1 MKYILLA
8 FVLFFPAA
16 LKAEPRRPI
25 VFIPGIFGS
34 ELSKHGEKLWGGVW
48 SLNNLRRLT
57 LVSGPRKPDD
67 AIEANNIIRQV
78 SLFGVFKVAEYA
90 KTLYPI
96 LKEEGYDQR
105 DGSLFVFP
113 YDWRQSN
120 FDTATKLQEFM
131 NSPALNGKQV
141 DIIAHSMGGLVAEI
155 YIKKLDGAKRV
166 KRLVNLAVPFR
177 GSVDTLRTLTDG
189 WGTIQNRFAGGLD
202 VIRRFA
208 LSMPSFYELLPEYR
222 NCCILGREEDPDR
235 KPFNVLDD
243 YGWSQMRW
251 LENSTDMST
260 EGINDALHRA
270 AEIRALAKQPYP
282 SSMKVFYIA
291 GAGIDTVAQFYV
303 DRATKTIS
311 SYKFSTDRYQGDGT
325 VIEDSA
331 SNGDISQAFVSF
343 AEHQTVFNNDSAKAS
358 LRRILCDS
366 CGAPDKYGFSNA
378 SALTLDGN
386 VLSVNSVGVAT
397 SRNYVQ
403 VEDIVTSELRIRG
416 EGASPDKVDVKLQL
430 AYVDEG
436 AEQVIK
442 EVPLSGSLESPSTGL
457 YKTEIADLKRLG
469 TVRIKYVI
477 KGMATLSDYI
487 VVLPKDQ

>member
-8 FVLFFPAA
+8 FLVFFPTA
-16 LKAEPRRPI
+16 LQAKPSRPI
-25 VFIPGIFGS
+25 IFIPGIFGS
-34 ELSKHGEKLWGGVW
+34 ELSKNGEKLWGGPW
-48 SLNNLRRLT
+48 SLNNLHRLT
-57 LVSGPRKPDD
+57 IISGPRKPDD
-67 AIEANNIIRQV
+67 AIEAKEVIRRV
-78 SLFGVFKVAEYA
+78 NLFGVFKLAEYA

-96 LKEEGYDQR
+96 LKEEGYSQE
-105 DGSLFVFP
+105 DGNLFVFP
-113 YDWRQSN
+113 YDWRLSN

-141 DIIAHSMGGLVAEI
+141 DMIAHSMGGLVAEI

-166 KRLVNLAVPFR
+166 KRLVDLAVPFR
-177 GSVDTLRTLTDG
+177 GSVDTLRTLTHG
-189 WGTIQNRFAGGLD
+189 WGTIQNRSAGGLD
-202 VIRRFA
+202 VIRTFA

-222 NCCILGREEDPDR
+222 NCCILGREQDSDR
-235 KPFNVLDD
+235 KPFNVLDAN
-243 YGWSQMRW
+243 GWSQMRW
-251 LENSTDMST
+251 LENSAALST
-260 EGINDALHRA
+260 EGINEALHRA

-282 SSMKVFYIA
+282 SSVKVFYIA

-311 SYKFSTDRYQGDGT
+311 SYKFGTDRYQGDGT

-343 AEHQTVFNNDSAKAS
+343 AEHQTVFNNESAKTS

-366 CGAPDKYGFSNA
+366 CGAPDKYSSSNA
-378 SALTLDGN
+378 SAFTLNGN

-397 SRNYVQ
+397 SHNYAQ
-403 VEDIVTSELRIRG
+403 IEDVVTSELRIRG

-436 AEQVIK
+436 ADQVLK
-442 EVPLSGSLESPSTGL
+442 EVPLNGSLESPSTGL
-457 YKTEIADLKRLG
+457 YKIEIGDLKRPG
-469 TVRIKYVI
+469 TVRIKYLI
-477 KGMATLSDYI
+477 RGMATLSDYI
-487 VVLPKDQ
+487 VVLPRDK